1 MEDMVQK
8 ISPADS
14 AIDAEPI
21 AFKKKD
27 ILLEIVDGI
36 SKRLY

>member
-21 AFKKKD
+21 AFKKK
-27 ILLEIVDGI
+27 IYCL
-36 SKRLY
+36 K